1 MPYQSIGKNY
11 IYTLLYQLSAFAIP
25 LITTPYIARVL
36 GADGIGIS
44 SYTHSITTYF
54 ILAAAL
60 GTTEYAQR
68 EIAYRQD
75 IFEQRT
81 IMFWEIFLLRCISG
95 FLSLIIFI
103 AVTKSSEYKFFFAI
117 QGINILSVVFDISW
131 FFQGMED
138 FGRIALRNIM
148 VRLLNIFPIFLF
160 VKDREDLPF
169 YIASLALTTLA
180 GHISVW
186 IHLPQYLKHI
196 KSSKIHPLRNLP
208 RIFHFFI
215 PSIAIQV
222 SAVLDKTMLGMFS
235 ASIFESGYYE
245 QADRIEKL
253 CLTMVSALGVI
264 MLSRISY
271 LFSKNDLTYLKL
283 HIYRSYRFIGMTAI
297 PMTFGLLI
305 IADTFVPLFFGT
317 GYEKTVILIQI
328 LSVLLIIVGLS
339 NVTGMQYLIP
349 TGQQKQFTKSVIV
362 GCLVNLVLNFILI
375 PRFLSIGAAIATV
388 IGEIVVTLSQL
399 TMTRKIFSVKKI
411 LEDSLNYVISSC
423 GMSVLILL
431 IKTKI
436 ECDFGGIIT
445 LISIGVLSYIVG
457 LYLLKDKLLI
467 QIFEKFTI

>member
-1 MPYQSIGKNY
+1 
-11 IYTLLYQLSAFAIP
+11 
-25 LITTPYIARVL
+25 
-36 GADGIGIS
+36 
-44 SYTHSITTYF
+44 
-54 ILAAAL
+54 
-60 GTTEYAQR
+60 
-68 EIAYRQD
+68 
-75 IFEQRT
+75 
-81 IMFWEIFLLRCISG
+81 
-95 FLSLIIFI
+95 
-103 AVTKSSEYKFFFAI
+103 
-117 QGINILSVVFDISW
+117 
-131 FFQGMED
+131 
-138 FGRIALRNIM
+138 
-148 VRLLNIFPIFLF
+148 
-160 VKDREDLPF
+160 
-169 YIASLALTTLA
+169 
-180 GHISVW
+180 
-186 IHLPQYLKHI
+186 
-196 KSSKIHPLRNLP
+196 
-208 RIFHFFI
+208 
-215 PSIAIQV
+215 
-222 SAVLDKTMLGMFS
+222 MLGMFS

-305 IADTFVPLFFGT
+305 IADAFVPLFFGT

>member
-208 RIFHFFI
+208 RICY
-215 PSIAIQV
+215 S
-222 SAVLDKTMLGMFS
+222 SAYG
-235 ASIFESGYYE
+235 
-245 QADRIEKL
+245 
-253 CLTMVSALGVI
+253 
-264 MLSRISY
+264 
-271 LFSKNDLTYLKL
+271 
-283 HIYRSYRFIGMTAI
+283 
-297 PMTFGLLI
+297 
-305 IADTFVPLFFGT
+305 
-317 GYEKTVILIQI
+317 
-328 LSVLLIIVGLS
+328 
-339 NVTGMQYLIP
+339 
-349 TGQQKQFTKSVIV
+349 
-362 GCLVNLVLNFILI
+362 
-375 PRFLSIGAAIATV
+375 
-388 IGEIVVTLSQL
+388 
-399 TMTRKIFSVKKI
+399 
-411 LEDSLNYVISSC
+411 
-423 GMSVLILL
+423 
-431 IKTKI
+431 
-436 ECDFGGIIT
+436 
-445 LISIGVLSYIVG
+445 
-457 LYLLKDKLLI
+457 
-467 QIFEKFTI
+467 